1 MEVVKCLKWSF
12 RFRTVTLPVDVHYKR
27 KFSSSQRKR
36 LIKELKKLNISAS
49 YPLKTIEAVGYQK
62 SDIDKF
68 EDEENVPFAETF
80 TGNCCWNFFPCRD
93 NKKIGRHTFAKV
105 IFAKGYETLEKY
117 MNGDFIESEEMLAV
131 SALERF
137 VEEKEIHE
145 RSLSALT
152 SDGSDETEAKS
163 RALLTNHL
171 LAQLLPTTSYY
182 FLDKTTPGITDVCL
196 CGCGENI
203 QLGTTYIGSPRLFY
217 GPADIVLFPGSN
229 NMFFEVDNSKCA
241 IFSWKK
247 TTPENMRNSNNQEN
261 NNYEKNKSMTDLVES
276 HASLNNV
283 NKLYKQAIALSIYK
297 YKGMTINKEFISHDS
312 LETSMIPVCAING
325 TSYDVVL
332 YDAQNDF
339 LLKMD
344 SDGSKL
350 FDDNRLKFSAILD
363 LWFVIHHH
371 LFCSMPP
378 GEVVADLKNTCGLI
392 PRLGEERFA
401 SIVKTSEWASLIIP
415 DDKTNHS
422 QLYTLYNSRPAGGKI
437 PSNLLN

>member
-1 MEVVKCLKWSF
+1 MEVARCLT
-12 RFRTVTLPVDVHYKR
+12 FRTLILRVDACYKR
-27 KFSSSQRKR
+27 KFSSHPKKT
-36 LIKELKKLNISAS
+36 LIKELRELRSDS
-49 YPLKTIEAVGYQK
+49 CRQFKTIEAVGYQK

-68 EDEENVPFAETF
+68 EDEENVPFAEKF
-80 TGNCCWNFFPCRD
+80 AGNCCWSFVPYKDR
-93 NKKIGRHTFAKV
+93 KKIGRHTFAN
-105 IFAKGYETLEKY
+105 IMFAKGYETLEKY
-117 MNGDFIESEEMLAV
+117 MNGDFLESEEMLAV

-145 RSLSALT
+145 RNLSALT
-152 SDGSDETEAKS
+152 SDGSNDMEAKS
-163 RALLTNHL
+163 RVLLTSHL
-171 LAQLLPTTSYY
+171 LAQLLPLSSNY
-182 FLDKTTPGITDVCL
+182 FLEKTTPGITDVCPS
-196 CGCGENI
+196 GCGENI

-247 TTPENMRNSNNQEN
+247 TTPENMRNSNIQEN
-261 NNYEKNKSMTDLVES
+261 NNYEKNKSVADLVES

-283 NKLYKQAIALSIYK
+283 NKVYKQAIALSIYK
-297 YKGMTINKEFISHDS
+297 YKEMTIIKEFISHDS

-325 TSYDVVL
+325 TSYDVVM
-332 YDAQNDF
+332 YDAENDF

-371 LFCSMPP
+371 LFCSMPA
-378 GEVVADLKNTCGLI
+378 GEVVADLKSTCGLI

-401 SIVKTSEWASLIIP
+401 SIVKTSEWASFIIP